1 MDAIKVTLCP
11 ACGGCP
17 SVEITDEGVRIGE
30 AENIAKLT
38 HAEWNDL
45 IARVRSAS
53 QPERSRCRVPN
64 TCCVTVLIG
73 TGRICSLR

>member
-1 MDAIKVTLCP
+1 MSLKGGEDTMEAIKITLCP

-17 SVEITDEGVRIGE
+17 AVEITDEGVTIGE

-45 IARVRSAS
+45 VARVRSG
-53 QPERSRCRVPN
+53 E
-64 TCCVTVLIG
+64 
-73 TGRICSLR
+73 LREV